1 MELRTVRRGFATLA
15 IAATLGLAGAY
26 PAAAAEQG
34 WFERSLG
41 WLSGLWAAEEPTA
54 RAPVD
59 EGLFA
64 IWMMDAIEKGMGL
77 DPNGSGTQ
85 GDPTAGEGQ

>member
-34 WFERSLG
+34 WFERSLS
-41 WLSGLWAAEEPTA
+41 WLSGLWAADDAES
-54 RAPVD
+54 RAQAED
-59 EGLFA
+59 GLIA
-64 IWMMDAIEKGMGL
+64 IWTASTADKGMGL

-85 GDPTAGEGQ
+85 GDPTSGEGR